1 MNPMVLDAVII
12 SDSGA
17 DSMSSTNPLRL
28 TLDGRIADIQVAQN
42 YLAHG
47 GRVQLP
53 IDGDDQ
59 MSWASAPKLNGI
71 YLFNYLTK
79 NNYQV
84 ALIDTFNSEK
94 DRFKQLLDHHP
105 RVVIISTTFIPGK
118 QNLIKLV
125 TDIRKLAPE
134 VFVIAG
140 GPMVYTSYLMLKRT
154 REPDYDTR
162 AATNEFLFLDTDN
175 EPAVDL
181 YIISLRGEQL
191 LCDILDRFQQNRE
204 IDDIPNCARL
214 IDNNYHFTERVDDI
228 NSSEDFSVDWQALPD
243 DVFSAGV
250 VPMQASNGCP
260 FECAFC
266 NFTKDRRLTWVK
278 STERIVAEMKAVQE
292 RGARYVWFVD
302 DNFRLGKSDLEAVCS
317 RLIDER
323 LELNWM
329 TFVRAS
335 TLDHINTDLLRQ
347 AGCIEVQLG
356 LESADPLILK
366 NMNKKASP
374 ELYGRV
380 LRKLLRSGINCSCY
394 FIFGF
399 PGETEESAR
408 HTLDFIKSFEDQPHE
423 GSLSWSMFPF
433 TLIPLSPV
441 YEPGARKKYG
451 ITGYLHKWQHA
462 TMNSDQARDQLF
474 RTFSAIEKSG
484 PIYRGDN
491 QEIFRRLGSSVRKKF
506 ETTRH
511 KLSKMALSG
520 KLEKENILQS
530 FRQVLPRSKDAIEEG
545 NSDMDVGREG
555 AEKGVNK

>member
-1 MNPMVLDAVII
+1 MSLDAVII
-12 SDSGA
+12 SDSGS

-28 TLDGRIADIQVAQN
+28 TLDGRIADIQVVQN
-42 YLAHG
+42 YLNHG
-47 GRVQLP
+47 GRVQP
-53 IDGDDQ
+53 PVEGDDQ
-59 MSWASAPKLNGI
+59 MSWDSAPKLNGI

-79 NNYQV
+79 HNYQA
-84 ALIDTFNSEK
+84 ALINTFNNEK
-94 DRFKQLLDHHP
+94 DRFKQLLNRHP

-125 TDIRKLAPE
+125 ADIRELAPD

-140 GPMVYTSYLMLKRT
+140 GPLVYTSYLMLKRS

-162 AATNEFLFLDTDN
+162 SAIDEFLFLGTDR
-175 EPAVDL
+175 EPAADL

-191 LCDILDRFQQNRE
+191 LCKILDRLQENRG
-204 IDDIPNCARL
+204 IDDLPNCARL
-214 IDNNYHFTERVDDI
+214 IGKEYHFTERMDDI
-228 NSSEDFSVDWQALPD
+228 NNAEDFPVDWQALPND
-243 DVFSAGV
+243 FFRAGA
-250 VPMQASNGCP
+250 VPMQASSGCP
-260 FECAFC
+260 FNCSFC

-302 DNFRLGKSDLEAVCS
+302 DNFRLGKGDLEAVC
-317 RLIDER
+317 RRFIDER
-323 LELNWM
+323 LGIKWM

-335 TLDHINTDLLRQ
+335 TLDHVDTDLLRQ

-356 LESADPLILK
+356 IESADPHILK
-366 NMNKKASP
+366 NMNKMASP

-380 LRKLLRSGINCSCY
+380 LRKLLGSGINCSCY

-399 PGETEESAR
+399 PGETEESAQ
-408 HTLDFIKSFEDQPHE
+408 HTQDFIQSFDAQDYE

-433 TLIPLSPV
+433 TLIPLSPI

-462 TMNSDQARDQLF
+462 TMNSGQASDQLLRAF
-474 RTFSAIEKSG
+474 LAIEKSG

-491 QEIFRRLGSSVRKKF
+491 QEILRCLGPSVRQKF
-506 ETTRH
+506 EATRH
-511 KLSKMALSG
+511 KLSKMALAG
-520 KLEKENILQS
+520 NLEKETILQS
-530 FRQVLPRSKDAIEEG
+530 FRQVLPRSMDA
-545 NSDMDVGREG
+545 S
-555 AEKGVNK
+555 